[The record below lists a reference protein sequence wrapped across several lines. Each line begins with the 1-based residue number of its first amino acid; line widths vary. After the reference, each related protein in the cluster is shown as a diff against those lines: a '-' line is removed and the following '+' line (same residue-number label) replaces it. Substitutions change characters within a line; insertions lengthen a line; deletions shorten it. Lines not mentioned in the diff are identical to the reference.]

1 MYNVSHSL
9 GFKTKWENKVEPK
22 SKWTQN
28 WPKLPVQTPE
38 TRLPSLSLSP
48 VSCYFNHP
56 ANSTNLKIERS
67 QITKLIKIIKK
78 IKVSFIFSP
87 YNTAHFFI

>member
-48 VSCYFNHP
+48 VSCYLIHP

-67 QITKLIKIIKK
+67 EITKLIKKII
-78 IKVSFIFSP
+78 IARQNYIIGS
-87 YNTAHFFI
+87 